1 MDARTKQQ
9 AIDAAVQ
16 LKRAEVVKLRL
27 KGYTYA
33 QIVATGLYVSRSGA
47 QQAYMAALKE
57 NYQEPTE
64 AARLMEVA
72 RIEAMI
78 MSNWDSAING
88 PGIKIKLEA
97 GKFVLDLIARKCR
110 ILGID
115 APAKVDIVGMLAP
128 LVAAAGIDMDEA
140 INEIENLYNQHQ
152 QYGKA

>member
-27 KGYTYA
+27 RGYTYA
-33 QIVATGLYVSRSGA
+33 EIVATGLYKSRSGA
-47 QQAYMAALKE
+47 QMAYMSALKE

-78 MSNWDSAING
+78 MSNWDSAVNG

-97 GKFVLDLIARKCR
+97 GNHVLKLINSKCR

-128 LVAAAGIDMDEA
+128 LVAAAGIDMNDA

-152 QYGKA
+152 QAGRA